1 MYPELEKEIE
11 IYEQKTPKSAAALK
25 KSWPLMPLGVS
36 SNFRSYEPYPLFI
49 ESAKGTRIR
58 DLDGNEYIDF
68 ALCFGALMA
77 GHCNPIITKAVADRL
92 EKGTMFGMPHEMER
106 ELAQEIC
113 DRYPVEQVRFGNSG
127 TEVTM
132 HAIRLARGFTGREK
146 IIKMEGCY
154 HGVHDAVMVSVK
166 PKAEKFGSGSAPN
179 QVPASAGIP
188 EGTWRNTLV
197 AVFNDLASAERLFK
211 ENPGQ
216 VAALILEPVPMNI
229 GICMPRPGYLEGL
242 RELCNKHGAMLI
254 FDEVKTGAKMGRGGA
269 CEYFK
274 IKPDIVCLA
283 KSIGGGFPVAAYGT
297 RKELMDLIAE
307 GKVFHAGT
315 YNTNP
320 TVMAAGL
327 ATLRHVLTPE
337 NYARIN
343 KMSKRLVDGHNDI
356 IKKSGMTAYSI
367 GVCANGAVMLYPQ
380 EVRNY
385 RDWMGIDIELWRHYW
400 FAMVNRGVI
409 PQPHWW
415 DEQWTISVAHTDAD
429 IEKHL
434 AAFAEVAPALA
445 AAQQERTVAV
455 AR

>member
-1 MYPELEKEIE
+1 
-11 IYEQKTPKSAAALK
+11 
-25 KSWPLMPLGVS
+25 MPLGVS
-36 SNFRSYEPYPLFI
+36 SNFRSYEAYPLFI
-49 ESAKGTRIR
+49 DSEKGARVR
-58 DLDGNEYIDF
+58 DLDGNEYLDF

-77 GHCNPIITKAVADRL
+77 GHCNPHVVKAVQERL
-92 EKGTMFGMPHEMER
+92 DKGTMFGMPHELER
-106 ELAQEIC
+106 ELAAEIC
-113 DRYPVEQVRFGNSG
+113 ERYPVEQVRFSNSG
-127 TEVTM
+127 TEATM

-154 HGVHDAVMVSVK
+154 HGVHDAAMVSVK
-166 PKAEKFGSGSAPN
+166 PKADKYGSSTAPN

-242 RELCNKHGAMLI
+242 RELCTKHGAMLI

-283 KSIGGGFPVAAYGT
+283 KSIGGGFPLAAFGAS
-297 RKELMDLIAE
+297 REVMDTIAT

-320 TVMAAGL
+320 LVMAAGL
-327 ATLRHVLTPE
+327 ATLREVLTPE
-337 NYARIN
+337 SYQHIN
-343 KMSKRLVDGHNDI
+343 KLSKRLVEGCSAV
-356 IKKSGMTAYSI
+356 IKKSGLTAYAI
-367 GVCANGAVMLYPQ
+367 GVVANGAVMFYPK
-380 EVRNY
+380 EVKNH
-385 RDWMGIDIELWRHYW
+385 RDWAAIDIDLWRHYW
-400 FAMVNRGVI
+400 FAMVNRGVM
-409 PQPHWW
+409 PQPHYW
-415 DEQWTISVAHTDAD
+415 DEQWTISVAHTEAD
-429 IEKHL
+429 IDRHVQV
-434 AAFAEVAPALA
+434 FAEVAPEIAI
-445 AAQQERTVAV
+445 AQQERSQVAV
-455 AR
+455 AH

>member
-1 MYPELEKEIE
+1 MYPELKKEIE
-11 IYEQKTPKSAAALK
+11 TYEKRTPKSRAALDR
-25 KSWPLMPLGVS
+25 SWPLMPLGVS
-36 SNFRSYEPYPLFI
+36 SNFRSYEPYPIFI
-49 ESAKGTRIR
+49 HDAKGVRLH
-58 DLDGNEYIDF
+58 DLDGNEYLDF

-77 GHCNPIITKAVADRL
+77 GHCNPIVVKAVQERL

-106 ELAQEIC
+106 ELAQEITK
-113 DRYPVEQVRFGNSG
+113 RYPVEQVRFGNSG

-132 HAIRLARGFTGREK
+132 HAIRLARGYTGREK

-166 PKAEKFGSGSAPN
+166 PKGDKFGNSKSPN

-197 AVFNDLASAERLFK
+197 AVFNDLESADRLFR

-229 GICMPRPGYLEGL
+229 GICLPRPGYLEGL
-242 RELCNKHGAMLI
+242 RELCAKHGAMLI
-254 FDEVKTGAKMGRGGA
+254 FDEVKTGAKLGRGGA
-269 CEYFK
+269 TEYFGV
-274 IKPDIVCLA
+274 KPDVVCLA
-283 KSIGGGFPVAAYGT
+283 KSIGGGFPLAAYAT
-297 RKELMDLIAE
+297 RKELMDMIAD

-356 IKKSGMTAYSI
+356 IKKSGMTAYAI
-367 GVCANGAVMLYPQ
+367 GVCANGAVMLYPE

-385 RDWMGIDIELWRHYW
+385 RDWTGIDIDLWRHYW
-400 FAMVNRGVI
+400 
-409 PQPHWW
+409 
-415 DEQWTISVAHTDAD
+415 
-429 IEKHL
+429 
-434 AAFAEVAPALA
+434 
-445 AAQQERTVAV
+445 
-455 AR
+455 

>member
-1 MYPELEKEIE
+1 MYPELKKEIE
-11 IYEQKTPKSAAALK
+11 TYERRTPKSAAALK
-25 KSWPLMPLGVS
+25 RSWPLMPLGVS

-49 ESAKGTRIR
+49 ESAKGTRLR

-77 GHCNPIITKAVADRL
+77 GHCNPIITKAVAERL

-106 ELAQEIC
+106 ELAEEIVA
-113 DRYPVEQVRFGNSG
+113 RYPVEQVRFGNSG

-132 HAIRLARGFTGREK
+132 HAIRLARGFTGRDK

-166 PKAEKFGSGSAPN
+166 PKAEKYGSGNAPN
-179 QVPASAGIP
+179 QVPASQGIP

-197 AVFNDLASAERLFK
+197 AIFNDLGSAERLFK

-216 VAALILEPVPMNI
+216 IAALILEPVPMNI

-242 RELCNKHGAMLI
+242 RELCTRHGAMLI

-283 KSIGGGFPVAAYGT
+283 KSIGGGFPLAAYAT
-297 RKELMDLIAE
+297 RKELMDQIAD

-343 KMSKRLVDGHNDI
+343 KMSKRLVDGHNEI
-356 IKKSGMTAYSI
+356 IKKSGMTAYAI
-367 GVCANGAVMLYPQ
+367 GVCANGAVMLYPE

-385 RDWMGIDIELWRHYW
+385 RDWMGIDIDLWRHYW

-434 AAFAEVAPALA
+434 SAFAEVAPALA
-445 AAQQERTVAV
+445 AAQQERSVAV